1 MRKTKLK
8 IGGRL
13 DRYVLT
19 LFSASYSVAFFLVV
33 GMFLILDMVGHID
46 EFMEIGPD
54 GSSASTADIVR
65 YYIYNTPF
73 IYLQVAPFVT
83 LIAGLFTASKLV
95 RNNEIVAA
103 LNAGVSA
110 QRLIAPVLFGGFVLG
125 GAMFGLREWATE
137 GFGYRRDLALH
148 RVLERQPELVYEQIW
163 LKDPH
168 RFGTNLVRI
177 EKFQDGAAGGSGAL
191 ITGLVATIKTEEG
204 LSALSARTATYEGN
218 QEKGRWRLEDGI
230 FQVLTGSDDDPVP
243 IDWLEGVEFTPG
255 DVYVQWKGQE
265 RPLDLSFRETTEL
278 WRRDRDNVQFQTLV
292 EYLKTFPL
300 ANIVL
305 LLVGLPFL
313 VSYGRGRRSE
323 RMVAGFI
330 LCIFYFAADF
340 VTRTLGMQGT
350 LDPMM
355 ASWLPVLF
363 FGSLGIVFFSSMRT

>member
-1 MRKTKLK
+1 MRKTHLK
-8 IGGRL
+8 TGGRL

-19 LFSASYSVAFFLVV
+19 LFGASYSVAFFLVV
-33 GMFLILDMVGHID
+33 GMFLILDMVGHLD
-46 EFMEIGPD
+46 DFMEVGED
-54 GSSASTADIVR
+54 GTVASSADIAR

-73 IYLQVAPFVT
+73 VYLQVAPFVT
-83 LIAGLFTASKLV
+83 LIAGLFTAAKLV

-110 QRLIAPVLFGGFVLG
+110 QRLIAPVLFGGALLG

-137 GFGYRRDLALH
+137 GIGYRRDLALH
-148 RVLERQPELVYEQIW
+148 RVLEREPELVYEQIW

-168 RFGTNLVRI
+168 RFGTSLVRI
-177 EKFQDGAAGGSGAL
+177 EEFRDGRIDGTPAK

-204 LSALSARTATYEGN
+204 LSALSARTATFVGDSEN
-218 QEKGRWRLEDGI
+218 PRWKLEDGI
-230 FQVLTGSDDDPVP
+230 IQVVAGPDEDPRL
-243 IDWLEGVEFTPG
+243 IDWLEGVEFTPD
-255 DVYVQWKGQE
+255 DVYVLWKGQE

-350 LDPMM
+350 LEPMM